1 MREGCG
7 RLAVPRDP
15 FGSPGIRTLE
25 SVSAAGLATTAHTQ
39 PPQLSLHSLRYL
51 GYSYIVTSKPYNCH
65 LLAGSSISI
74 LLNCI
79 QHHWI
84 PYQAAVVRFQAETGM
99 NGLRDGVHVVAVT
112 VNMEH

>member
-25 SVSAAGLATTAHTQ
+25 SVSAAGLATTAHTHTQ

-51 GYSYIVTSKPYNCH
+51 GYSYNVT
-65 LLAGSSISI
+65 GSSISV
-74 LLNCI
+74 LLNCS

-84 PYQAAVVRFQAETGM
+84 QCQAAVVRFQAETGM
-99 NGLRDGVHVVAVT
+99 NGLRDRVAVVAVT
-112 VNMEH
+112 VNMEHLT